1 MTGRFAPCS
10 GPGDQT
16 LRVRQ
21 SSVSGEVSGGP
32 EKSASS
38 GRGVGRRPACGAWPV
53 YSSTSRTPAH
63 GAGLRG
69 GMKRLAPDVGAP

>member
-1 MTGRFAPCS
+1 MTGRFAAS
-10 GPGDQT
+10 SPGDQT

-21 SSVSGEVSGGP
+21 SSVSGDVSGGP

-38 GRGVGRRPACGAWPV
+38 GRVAGRSPCCGACPV
-53 YSSTSRTPAH
+53 YSSASRTPAQ